1 MAKSKSKAQANEQ
14 LFDED
19 EFIIP
24 GSMIEKCDLAHTYW
38 MKFFRPAEPFKS
50 DREKKAVMD
59 RYNQI
64 VDSINK
70 ERPGMMI
77 KLTMS
82 TKWIPTKMY
91 AGDDGVEQPA
101 PTVRAPKT
109 HSEGHTPE
117 EPQKNA
123 SRGKSVNP
131 NSNAQLVR
139 GESSVIKA
147 DKPAAPAPS
156 KTGGKSIIEQILE
169 LHKAGK
175 SNKEIIAAG
184 FNKSTVARQVS
195 EYKKR
200 EGSK

>member
-123 SRGKSVNP
+123 SRGKVKETP
-131 NSNAQLVR
+131 KPTQ
-139 GESSVIKA
+139 EP
-147 DKPAAPAPS
+147 DKPAAPAQT

>member
-1 MAKSKSKAQANEQ
+1 MAKSKAKANEA
-14 LFDED
+14 LFDD
-19 EFIIP
+19 EEFLIP
-24 GSMIEKCDLAHTYW
+24 DNMIEKCDLAHKYW
-38 MKFFRPAEPFKS
+38 MKFFRPAEPHKTEG
-50 DREKKAVMD
+50 EKKAVMD

-82 TKWIPTKMY
+82 TQWIPTKMY
-91 AGDDGVEQPA
+91 EGDDGMEQPE

-109 HSEGHTPE
+109 HTEGYVPEVSTTKATPSKKKSVLSPGTLKPE
-117 EPQKNA
+117 EGFNQQP
-123 SRGKSVNP
+123 
-131 NSNAQLVR
+131 
-139 GESSVIKA
+139 
-147 DKPAAPAPS
+147 DKPVKAA
-156 KTGGKSIIEQILE
+156 GGKCIIEQILD

-200 EGSK
+200 EGIK